1 MYTLLPVF
9 YTYIRNT
16 QIPDWDERILQN
28 IWNRYSNIHKV
39 QYPKYIISQYSE
51 CSMQVLFSIPN
62 FEVNLNQKNHKKS
75 CVKENFKLLQVVKCD
90 VLIVPIDYL
99 SHQFMIHKVQLNN
112 KLLLQSLI
120 SNPNKQMGK
129 YEIQFAFNEMQLNI
143 KNSIS
148 STVIGIYI
156 LKYYSYK

>member
-1 MYTLLPVF
+1 
-9 YTYIRNT
+9 
-16 QIPDWDERILQN
+16 
-28 IWNRYSNIHKV
+28 
-39 QYPKYIISQYSE
+39 
-51 CSMQVLFSIPN
+51 
-62 FEVNLNQKNHKKS
+62 
-75 CVKENFKLLQVVKCD
+75 
-90 VLIVPIDYL
+90 
-99 SHQFMIHKVQLNN
+99 MIHKVQLNN